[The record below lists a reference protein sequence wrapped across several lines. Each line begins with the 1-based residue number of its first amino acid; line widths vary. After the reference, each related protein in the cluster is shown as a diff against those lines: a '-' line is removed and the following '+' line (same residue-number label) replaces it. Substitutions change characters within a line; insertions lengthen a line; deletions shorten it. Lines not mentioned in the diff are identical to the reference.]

1 MMPAEHQAAHQA
13 GKSMKTLGIER
24 LAALSGAFRGC
35 RRLIPASGALVPA
48 TLLRRLM
55 AP

>member
-1 MMPAEHQAAHQA
+1 MPAEHQASHQA
-13 GKSMKTLGIER
+13 GKSVKTFGVER
-24 LAALSGAFRGC
+24 SAALPGAFRGR
-35 RRLIPASGALVPA
+35 RRLVPASGALVPA